1 MKQSELNPSEL
12 KQPEA
17 SVAIQVLP
25 GVEEED
31 VIRIVDSVIAYI
43 KSTGLNAFVGPFE
56 TTVEGDLDTLMEI
69 VKEAQLIC
77 VREGAPS
84 VASYIKIFY
93 NPRAGVWSIDKKV
106 SKHHE

>member
-1 MKQSELNPSEL
+1 M

-25 GVEEED
+25 QVADEEI
-31 VIRIVDSVIAYI
+31 IRIVDSVIGYI
-43 KSTGLNAFVGPFE
+43 KSTGLTVHVGPFE
-56 TTVEGDLDTLMEI
+56 TTVEGDFDTLMEI

-77 VREGAPS
+77 VKEGAGS

-93 NPRAGVWSIDKKV
+93 NPGAGVWSIDKKTA
-106 SKHHE
+106 KHQK

>member
-1 MKQSELNPSEL
+1 M

-25 GVEEED
+25 DVAGED
-31 VIRIVDSVIAYI
+31 VIRIVDKVIAHI
-43 KSTGLNAFVGPFE
+43 KSTGLNTFVGPFE
-56 TTVEGDLDTLMEI
+56 TTVEGDLDALMDI

-84 VASYIKIFY
+84 LASYIKIFY
-93 NPRAGVWSIDKKV
+93 NPGAGVWPIDKKV
-106 SKHHE
+106 SKHQE